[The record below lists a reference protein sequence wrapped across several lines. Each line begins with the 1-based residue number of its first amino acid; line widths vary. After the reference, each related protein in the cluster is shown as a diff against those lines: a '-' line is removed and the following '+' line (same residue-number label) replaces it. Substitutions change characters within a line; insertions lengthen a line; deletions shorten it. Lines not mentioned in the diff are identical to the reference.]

1 MPKSLTIP
9 TAWLLSAQTCLLAHR
24 KSGKRKPIILQ
35 FTTNSEWHQDSCRSQ
50 VNILQKS
57 LKISKQR
64 CRQLSLPNNLVEIPL
79 IKFYHIC
86 ENRIILRPNCNHSH
100 RDIPKPFLP
109 REGCHLE
116 KFWTVS
122 SAVLVLQLSF
132 KRPQPSLFIMK
143 ALFCFL
149 YLYILLD
156 SSRYTHEV
164 TLHRKY
170 AVDDFTA
177 VKVWKML
184 INEIGSIVILLNKLY
199 ARAQSLMIKIF
210 VELICFIF
218 NLSTNLSAL
227 VIYCSKITRF
237 SDKNVYRFGRRET
250 MYYLILSSERS
261 NKNSF

>member
-9 TAWLLSAQTCLLAHR
+9 SAWLLSAQTCLLAHR
-24 KSGKRKPIILQ
+24 KSGTRKPIILQ

-79 IKFYHIC
+79 LKFYHIC
-86 ENRIILRPNCNHSH
+86 EDHIILRPNCNHSH
-100 RDIPKPFLP
+100 KDIPKPFLP

-116 KFWTVS
+116 KFQTVS

-149 YLYILLD
+149 CLYILLD

-164 TLHRKY
+164 TFALEVCSRWFYSSKSLKDADKWNRLY
-170 AVDDFTA
+170 CYFT
-177 VKVWKML
+177 
-184 INEIGSIVILLNKLY
+184 
-199 ARAQSLMIKIF
+199 R
-210 VELICFIF
+210 
-218 NLSTNLSAL
+218 
-227 VIYCSKITRF
+227 
-237 SDKNVYRFGRRET
+237 
-250 MYYLILSSERS
+250 
-261 NKNSF
+261 